1 MSDKFKRLYNK
12 QLYGPL
18 AQKSLHNILK
28 RELMEQFGFE
38 NMGLIADALVARFL
52 ALIADYTPERKQMLP
67 GQALWLAVAVDDKP
81 GVGKPLWMS
90 RLVPVVVTLV
100 GKSDIERM
108 IREGKNHLE
117 IRPDVVAR
125 MLKEAYAQG
134 GVLGFHDVALL
145 LGISQSSVAR
155 AVRDWHKAH
164 PDQVL
169 PYRGTVHDMGCT
181 TTHKKQ
187 AIELKLMGCLTQEIA
202 RRLHHD
208 PESIDIYQ
216 VDFER
221 VWQLHKGGRDENQIA
236 FLTQISRSVVR
247 QYIEI
252 IDNHVVDLK
261 QQRQEGSEPIDNRK
275 KRRKAGSVKCGRRPS
290 AKRIEDT

>member
-1 MSDKFKRLYNK
+1 MSDKFKRLHNK

-52 ALIADYTPERKQMLP
+52 HLIADYTPERKQMLP

-90 RLVPVVVTLV
+90 KLVPVVLTVV
-100 GKSDIERM
+100 DKGDIERM
-108 IREGKNHLE
+108 IGEGRNHIE
-117 IRPDVVAR
+117 IRPEVVAR
-125 MLKEAYAQG
+125 MLKEAHAQG

-145 LGISQSSVAR
+145 LGISQATVSR
-155 AVRDWHKAH
+155 AVHDWHEAH
-164 PDQVL
+164 PGEAL
-169 PYRGTVHDMGCT
+169 PYRGTVHDMGRT

-216 VDFER
+216 IDFER
-221 VWQLHKGGRDENQIA
+221 VWQLHKDGWDETQIS

-247 QYIEI
+247 EYVEI
-252 IDNHVVDLK
+252 INNNVT
-261 QQRQEGSEPIDNRK
+261 EPKPKPAERK
-275 KRRKAGSVKCGRRPS
+275 KHK
-290 AKRIEDT
+290 